1 MLMNMFFVQ
10 CAPLS
15 CYLVPLMP
23 KVLFIL
29 LLNTLSLR
37 SPVDVILCRTQLI
50 MNVLEPLTAED
61 FQSSRD
67 IGQRLRGSLMILDL
81 RAKQFSRLQNKLHT
95 KWNKV
100 TWKNVVETIRQGRDR
115 SVRVCLLLD
124 DDYDDDDDVTK
135 HLGVCSWKE
144 EIFRHFRN

>member
-124 DDYDDDDDVTK
+124 DDDDDDDDVTK